1 MNEDTATY
9 RWTSAD
15 VPDLH
20 GRTAV
25 VTGANTTDAPTSP
38 LLESLG

>member
-1 MNEDTATY
+1 MPSDLTQASPHCH
-9 RWTSAD
+9 WTETD

-25 VTGANTTDAPTSP
+25 VTRGQHRPW
-38 LLESLG
+38 L